1 MIEKRIDEL
10 IKILNKANYEY
21 YTLDNPSITDQEY
34 DSYMDELIKLETNHP
49 NLVREDSPTVR
60 VGSEVI
66 SDFKKITHEVPMMSL
81 GDIFNFDELEEFDK
95 RVKKVVQLPKYICEL
110 KIDGLSV
117 SLLYKNGKLVRAATR
132 GDGTIG
138 EDITHNVK
146 TIKNV
151 PLSLPVDIDIE
162 VRGEIY
168 MPISSFNKLNEE
180 RIKKGEKE
188 FANPRNA
195 AAGSVR
201 QLDSKISRERNL
213 ATFMYHIPEPDKYNL
228 KSQSESLEYMKELTF
243 TVNPNIVCV
252 DSIDEVINYIK
263 EWGEKRPSL
272 PYDIDGVVIKVNNY
286 TDQRKLGNTAKV
298 PKWAIAYKFPAEE
311 VLTKLKDIEFCIGRT
326 GKITPRAD
334 LDPVRLAGSVVR
346 SATLNNQDYIKE
358 KDIMIGDVVSIRKAG
373 DVIPEVVEV
382 KKERRT
388 GEEIPFKMIDTCPK
402 CGSTLVK
409 KENEVAYFCTNKNC
423 PARCIEGLI
432 HYSSRDAMN
441 IEGFGER
448 IVEDFYNEGYL
459 TSISDYYRLKD
470 KKEELMEL
478 EGFGEK
484 SINNLLD
491 NIENTKSNSLEKV
504 LFGLGIKHVG
514 KKTSKIL
521 CEVYKDLDKLI
532 STSKEELALIPDI
545 GDIIAKS
552 IVDYFSNS
560 DNIKLINELKKNGV
574 NTKYL
579 EKEKNIN
586 SNFDGKTF
594 VLTGTLS
601 SMSRDEGK
609 DIIESLGGK
618 NTSSVSKKTDVV
630 IVGDSPGSKYDK
642 AMELG
647 ITIWNEEEFIRN
659 IGGNYGRMG
668 RI

>member
-21 YTLDNPSITDQEY
+21 YNLDNPSITDQEY
-34 DSYMDELIKLETNHP
+34 DSYMDELIKLETQHP
-49 NLVREDSPTVR
+49 NLVREDSPTVN
-60 VGSEVI
+60 VGTKVI
-66 SDFKKITHEVPMMSL
+66 SEFEKVTHEVPMMSL

-95 RVKKVVQLPKYICEL
+95 RIKKVVPHPKYVCEL

-117 SLLYKNGKLVRAATR
+117 SLLYRNGKLVRAATR

-151 PLSLPVDIDIE
+151 PLSLPEDIDIE

-168 MPISSFNKLNEE
+168 MPISSFENLNED
-180 RIKKGEKE
+180 RRKKGEKE

-201 QLDSKISRERNL
+201 QLDSKISKERNL

-228 KSQSESLEYMKELTF
+228 KTQKESLDFMRELTF

-252 DSIDEVINYIK
+252 DSIEEVIDYIK
-263 EWGEKRPSL
+263 KSGDKRKSL

-311 VLTKLKDIEFCIGRT
+311 VLTKLKDIEFCVGRT

-334 LDPVRLAGSVVR
+334 LDPVRLAGSIVR
-346 SATLNNQDYIKE
+346 SATLNNQEYIKE

-388 GEEIPFKMIDTCPK
+388 GKEIPFKMIDTCPK
-402 CGSTLVK
+402 CGSTLVR
-409 KENEVAYFCTNKNC
+409 KEGEVAYFCTNPAC

-459 TSISDYYRLKD
+459 NTISDYYRLKD

-491 NIENTKSNSLEKV
+491 NIEKTKENSLEKF

-521 CEVYKDLDKLI
+521 CEVYKNLDNLMKSTKEDL
-532 STSKEELALIPDI
+532 AQIPDI
-545 GDIIAKS
+545 GDIIALS
-552 IVDYFSNS
+552 IVNYFSNE
-560 DNIKLINELKKNGV
+560 DNIKLINELKDFGV

-586 SNFDGKTF
+586 ELFDGKTF

-609 DIIESLGGK
+609 EVIESLGGK
-618 NTSSVSKKTDVV
+618 NTGSVSKKTDVV

-642 AMELG
+642 AKELG
-647 ITIWNEEEFIRN
+647 VTIWYEEEFISNAR
-659 IGGNYGRMG
+659 R
-668 RI
+668 